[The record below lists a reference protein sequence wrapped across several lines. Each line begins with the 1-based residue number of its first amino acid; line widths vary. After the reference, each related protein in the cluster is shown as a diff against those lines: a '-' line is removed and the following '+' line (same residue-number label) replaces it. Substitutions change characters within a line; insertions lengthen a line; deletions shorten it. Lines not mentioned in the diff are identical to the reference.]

1 MKYVRTNILIVV
13 CDNKMVE
20 IGMIRVMNISTIAY
34 Y

>member
-1 MKYVRTNILIVV
+1 MKYARINILIVV

-20 IGMIRVMNISTIAY
+20 IGMIRVINISTITY